1 MVKHL
6 VKHPDNSLKGLYTT
20 MDLERLFQV
29 LTTQFYNYIRHQE
42 TQWLGDKRKLKT
54 NLGLIK
60 LTWNHFL
67 PII

>member
-20 MDLERLFQV
+20 TDLERLFQV

-42 TQWLGDKRKLKT
+42 TQWLGDKGTEHRPRLNQI
-54 NLGLIK
+54 NLELLFTYNI
-60 LTWNHFL
+60 
-67 PII
+67 